1 MEGVGGVIAFKAGAV
16 STVSGKD
23 AVDQVMAAHAGA
35 KGVVRA
41 ALLIAVLVN
50 GKVKIIVAE
59 EEVVF
64 HGNSFSCRD
73 SWR

>member
-1 MEGVGGVIAFKAGAV
+1 
-16 STVSGKD
+16 
-23 AVDQVMAAHAGA
+23 MAAHAGA